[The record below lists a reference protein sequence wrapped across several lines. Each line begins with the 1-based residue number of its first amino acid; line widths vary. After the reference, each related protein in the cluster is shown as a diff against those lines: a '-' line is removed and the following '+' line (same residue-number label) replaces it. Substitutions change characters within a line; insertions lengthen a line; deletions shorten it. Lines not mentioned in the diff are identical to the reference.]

1 MQVTCG
7 SLDGHLQVVQV
18 TCGSLDG
25 HLQVV
30 QVTCGSLDGHLQVV
44 QVTCGSLDGHLQVVQ
59 VTCGSLDGHL
69 QVVWVVCGSLDGH
82 PHKLVV
88 TCGSLDGHL
97 PGCAGHV
104 TTDGIIMPRTGTY
117 FPNDSLCD
125 EYYCKSSALH
135 VFGNKYLPRIGTHH
149 SSGYSSDSWSVC
161 PNPSGRMTG
170 YARHCFF
177 RSPVSQTTDCQA
189 GCCKLTAIA
198 GSGGEVHR
206 QAKSSYFFFI
216 FQTPCVEIVQLFTY
230 FCKLITH
237 C

>member
-7 SLDGHLQVVQV
+7 SLDGRILFRQ
-18 TCGSLDG
+18 
-25 HLQVV
+25 
-30 QVTCGSLDGHLQVV
+30 
-44 QVTCGSLDGHLQVVQ
+44 
-59 VTCGSLDGHL
+59 
-69 QVVWVVCGSLDGH
+69 H
-82 PHKLVV
+82 PAKR
-88 TCGSLDGHL
+88 LDGHL

-117 FPNDSLCD
+117 FPNDSLRD

-149 SSGYSSDSWSVC
+149 LSGYSSDSWSVC